1 MDFVDVVASRRS
13 VRAYQDKPVEQE
25 KLDRILEAARWAP
38 SWANKQ
44 SPHFIVIT
52 DKTKIAE
59 LAGEFRVWLKQ
70 APVVVV
76 ACADPER
83 SGFHD
88 EMDYFLVDV
97 GIALQQLVL
106 AATAEGLGT
115 CWVGAFAENHLRQA
129 LEVPEGIKIVA
140 YTPLGY
146 PAAENPNTQRIRNN
160 AGSDRRKPLETFVHR
175 EKW

>member
-1 MDFVDVVASRRS
+1 MEFMDVVTRRKS
-13 VRAYQDKPVEQE
+13 VRSFTNQTIQE
-25 KLDRILEAARWAP
+25 ETLSKVLEAARWAP

-44 SPHFIVIT
+44 SPQFIVVT
-52 DKTKIAE
+52 DKEKIAA

-76 ACADPER
+76 ACADPEK

-88 EMDYFLVDV
+88 DMDYFLVDV

-106 AATAEGLGT
+106 AATDLGLGT
-115 CWVGAFAENHLRQA
+115 CWIGAFDEAAIKRVLG
-129 LEVPEGIKIVA
+129 VPENIKVVA

-146 PAAENPNTQRIRNN
+146 PAKEDAYSQRIK
-160 AGSDRRKPLETFVHR
+160 AAVGSDKRKPLEQLIHR
-175 EKW
+175 ENW